1 MIDLRPPLNEAIGN
15 ISNWRNRYSRMEYP
29 HKIVLNMMY
38 RAYTTRFV
46 YEAFTRDELPDYDDF
61 TEAARE
67 VHRFYGQM
75 AATEVHANLIR
86 WMQTRSN
93 EQVGTLITAKMEA
106 LATQAETNPKDL
118 EELEF
123 SYIFELLNDMSVLYF
138 IAFRL
143 CGESEVDAILKMSG
157 AIIEPLDYMDYTITK
172 QVFQQLLVAPYMNR
186 NYRPIPY

>member
-46 YEAFTRDELPDYDDF
+46 YEAFSRDELPDYDDF

-86 WMQTRSN
+86 WMQTRPN
-93 EQVGTLITAKMEA
+93 
-106 LATQAETNPKDL
+106 L

-143 CGESEVDAILKMSG
+143 CGESEVDAISKMSG